1 MARLTKAE
9 KAKQQEQ
16 KSTMTR
22 KRLVLIVAMTFIV
35 VLFVSFSNYG
45 IVTRVRLSSDTTDLS
60 GALMEQGR
68 ISDSLRSVIKR
79 LETDTTEIERL
90 ARERYGYVREGEEVF
105 VIKQDS
111 TES

>member
-9 KAKQQEQ
+9 KLKQQEQ
-16 KSTMTR
+16 KMTMTR
-22 KRLVLIVAMTFIV
+22 KRLVLIVIMTFIV
-35 VLFVSFSNYG
+35 LLFVAFSNYG
-45 IVTRVRLSSDTTDLS
+45 IITRYGLSSDTTQLS
-60 GALMEQGR
+60 GALMEQSR
-68 ISDSLRSVIKR
+68 ISDSLRTVIKR

-111 TES
+111 ADS